1 MIKLDATS
9 TLPTRSGE
17 FIIKVFSDS
26 SKKEH
31 VVLVKG
37 EIKSDQTINVRI
49 HSKCFTGDTLTSL
62 RCDCREQLEFSMEY
76 IQKNCGILIYL
87 DQEGRGIG
95 LSNKIKAYALQD
107 KGRDTVQANQ
117 DLGFG
122 ADLRDYNVAVQ
133 ILSTL
138 GIKQI
143 NILTN
148 NPEKLSGLE
157 NHGIKIVKRI
167 PINIEPN
174 KYNKK
179 YLETKKNKMGH
190 LSEQD

>member
-1 MIKLDATS
+1 M
-9 TLPTRSGE
+9 
-17 FIIKVFSDS
+17 
-26 SKKEH
+26 
-31 VVLVKG
+31 
-37 EIKSDQTINVRI
+37 
-49 HSKCFTGDTLTSL
+49 
-62 RCDCREQLEFSMEY
+62 
-76 IQKNCGILIYL
+76 
-87 DQEGRGIG
+87 
-95 LSNKIKAYALQD
+95 
-107 KGRDTVQANQ
+107 QANQ

-174 KYNKK
+174 KYNK
-179 YLETKKNKMGH
+179 NI
-190 LSEQD
+190 

>member
-1 MIKLDATS
+1 
-9 TLPTRSGE
+9 
-17 FIIKVFSDS
+17 
-26 SKKEH
+26 
-31 VVLVKG
+31 
-37 EIKSDQTINVRI
+37 
-49 HSKCFTGDTLTSL
+49 
-62 RCDCREQLEFSMEY
+62 MEY

-179 YLETKKNKMGH
+179 ISRNKKNKMGH